1 MTREEH
7 LLTILIE
14 ECAEVQ
20 QRATKALRFAM
31 ADPNGSEPGQDL
43 TNETRLY
50 YEINDLLAV
59 ITMLGEER
67 QKQYSNFSLQQEKM
81 EKVEKYLKLSQKI
94 GKL

>member
-20 QRATKALRFAM
+20 QRATKALRFSM
-31 ADPNGSEPGQDL
+31 TDPNGTEPGQEL

-59 ITMLGEER
+59 ITLLGEER

-81 EKVEKYLKLSQKI
+81 EKVEKYLKLSQKL